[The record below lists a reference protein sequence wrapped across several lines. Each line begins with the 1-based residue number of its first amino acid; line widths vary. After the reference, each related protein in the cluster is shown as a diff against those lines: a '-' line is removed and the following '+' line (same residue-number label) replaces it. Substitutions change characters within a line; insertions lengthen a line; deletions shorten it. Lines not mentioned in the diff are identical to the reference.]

1 MKRILAFDFL
11 NSIVQTVFYS
21 LLLALVYLTITPN
34 QKLII
39 GTVFPFIILAFFI
52 IVFIQNVLT
61 SILNRKTFSRIFSIL
76 SVGIFSFLIFNPFRI
91 WLSLLFCLL
100 IVLILLIPN
109 FIKKHFLRIQTKTWK
124 QLTEKQKRK
133 NFAKIRNF
141 DKTTSHQ
148 HTLQAIWGFGLIEKL
163 VCICKVSF

>member
-109 FIKKHFLRIQTKTWK
+109 FIKKHFLRIQTKT
-124 QLTEKQKRK
+124 
-133 NFAKIRNF
+133 
-141 DKTTSHQ
+141 
-148 HTLQAIWGFGLIEKL
+148 
-163 VCICKVSF
+163 